1 MRYSESYATY
11 VTRYGE
17 LSHKQKEKI
26 VQYHE
31 EGLFLHEIAFK
42 IAAKIE
48 IVYSYL
54 KSLGILREDCPL
66 GHKDSTYFEEK
77 DLLEPLSYSFTEDDP
92 ELEFYLKKKKK
103 YEKNIIINNDD
114 LTIRDCY
121 VSVNFLYRKQGSVY
135 LERYNRKF

>member
-1 MRYSESYATY
+1 MRYSESYANY

-26 VQYHE
+26 VQYQE

-42 IAAKIE
+42 IATKIE

-66 GHKDSTYFEEK
+66 GYKDSTYFEEEN
-77 DLLEPLSYSFTEDDP
+77 LLKPISYSFKENDP

-103 YEKNIIINNDD
+103 YEKININDSD
-114 LTIRDCY
+114 LTVRDCY
-121 VSVNFLYRKQGSVY
+121 VSDNFLYKKQGGIC
-135 LERYNRKF
+135 LEQYNRKI